1 MNAYVDLTAM
11 FIFFIF
17 QADQCKEL
25 SDDEVD
31 EKMPVDWWLTSP
43 HCKYALTIK
52 VHRHNSC
59 FMKEPADGE
68 RGPSRKNQRSKAA
81 ERIAQRREEER
92 EDREKSIQIRV
103 DAQRKK
109 FELEEKIANDHIRKN
124 SIKREMDTIKICK
137 SQLKTLRAM
146 KDDYIKRHGEEAYD
160 EKYGEYMDRLFNAQ
174 DKVDGNADGG
184 DDSVEE

>member
-1 MNAYVDLTAM
+1 M
-11 FIFFIF
+11 
-17 QADQCKEL
+17 KEL
-25 SDDEVD
+25 
-31 EKMPVDWWLTSP
+31 
-43 HCKYALTIK
+43 
-52 VHRHNSC
+52 
-59 FMKEPADGE
+59 ADGE

-109 FELEEKIANDHIRKN
+109 FELEQKIANDHIRNN
-124 SIKREMDTIKICK
+124 SIKRKMDTIKICK

-160 EKYGEYMDRLFNAQ
+160 EKYVEYMDRLFNTQ
-174 DKVDGNADGG
+174 EDGNADGG
-184 DDSVEE
+184 DNSVEE